1 MAYKVYPKHPI
12 RDVSDCRW
20 FGNSYDTIG
29 ELDFKDVEDSD
40 REYEQKFGVKLIYGK
55 PEDPKGVYPI
65 LAVEFPSEEDATLF
79 LLRWG

>member
-1 MAYKVYPKHPI
+1 MGYKIYPNHPI

-29 ELDFKDVEDSD
+29 ELDFKDVDDSD
-40 REYEQKFGVKLIYGK
+40 REYEQKFGVKLIYGD
-55 PEDPKGVYPI
+55 PEDPNGVRPI
-65 LAVEFPSEEDATLF
+65 KAVEFPSEEDATLF